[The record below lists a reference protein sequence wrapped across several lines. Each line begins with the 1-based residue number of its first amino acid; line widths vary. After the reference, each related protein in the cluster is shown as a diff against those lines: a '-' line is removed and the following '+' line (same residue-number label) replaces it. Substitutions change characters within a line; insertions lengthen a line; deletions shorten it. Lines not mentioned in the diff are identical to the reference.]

1 MITPLVKFD
10 LREFN
15 RDFKDR
21 TARSHR
27 AKDVVINDMALRC
40 AKSAFAACPVGDRA
54 KIDAMLT
61 QNGTRKITH
70 SAKTGKAF
78 KKERTI
84 RNFGGQARNIIVG
97 SYVKAHGKFTRGGKY
112 IKGSG
117 TTSGLDLSFGGSVSK
132 AAKTLVG
139 RRVSHLYFLKSRF
152 VKGMNDIAKYIG
164 KPQRNSKFKDDYSY
178 GKPARSL
185 GIGLVTRC
193 ILFAAWTYKTEKGTK
208 TQTVQ
213 PAGQAKM
220 DAAMQK
226 GMLEMQNDWRKY
238 AHEKLQAALNKTN

>member
-1 MITPLVKFD
+1 MIAPLVKFD
-10 LREFN
+10 LQEFN
-15 RDFKDR
+15 RDFKAR

-54 KIDAMLT
+54 KIEAMLT
-61 QNGTRKITH
+61 TNGTREIFNKKGG
-70 SAKTGKAF
+70 SF
-78 KKERTI
+78 KKPRHI
-84 RNFGGQARNIIVG
+84 KNHGGQARNIIVG

-117 TTSGLDLSFGGSVSK
+117 TTSGLDLSFGGSVSQ

-226 GMLEMQNDWRKY
+226 GMLEMQNDWRAY
-238 AHEKLQAALNKTN
+238 ANKKLQAALNKTN

>member
-1 MITPLVKFD
+1 MIAPLVKFD

-15 RDFKDR
+15 RDFKAR

-54 KIDAMLT
+54 KIEAMLT
-61 QNGTRKITH
+61 TNGTREIFNKKGG
-70 SAKTGKAF
+70 SF
-78 KKERTI
+78 KKPRHI
-84 RNFGGQARNIIVG
+84 KNHGGQARNIIVG
-97 SYVKAHGKFTRGGKY
+97 SYVNKHGS
-112 IKGSG
+112 I
-117 TTSGLDLSFGGSVSK
+117 SGLDLSFGGSVSQ

-226 GMLEMQNDWRKY
+226 GMLEMQNDWRAY
-238 AHEKLQAALNKTN
+238 ANKKLQAALNKTN